1 MTWPSSGNWLSDVIV
16 PPLARKLVL
25 VLAIVLLAAVLRGLA
40 VARLPV
46 DFDEPVYTEAGL
58 VYAAAIR
65 AGDLSLLRLDPAP
78 EHPGLVKLV
87 YGGVFLLSPSLWEGT
102 GDPLP
107 NPLPGGEGTR
117 GASAVVG
124 VVHVL
129 LLALVS
135 PVAGALLAVHSYT
148 VKYTAQVY
156 LEALP
161 MFTATLCVLSYMMAR
176 KSSRKGRQ
184 GGKERQ
190 EESSWRSLPPWRPLR
205 EPFFWTLSAVA
216 LGLTA
221 AGKYIYAVAG
231 LAVAADYLW
240 RLAAE
245 RRPRGLL
252 VLLGWGGLAVLAF
265 FAANPALWPD
275 PFGGLLDSLA
285 FHTAYSQSAHV
296 QQSGYP
302 WYQPFVWLVAPM
314 PVMWHPG
321 IIVTPLDPLIALLGV
336 VGLRPMARAW
346 DGRGRVIV
354 LWWGI
359 GLLFA
364 LLWPTKW
371 PQYSLIMTAPMCLCA
386 AAGLRNI
393 AQRIKREPH
402 AKTQRTPS

>member
-1 MTWPSSGNWLSDVIV
+1 MTWPSSGNWLSDLIV
-16 PPLARKLVL
+16 SPLARKLVL

-87 YGGVFLLSPSLWEGT
+87 YGGVFLLSPSLWEGMEDPLPNPLPGGEGT

-117 GASAVVG
+117 GTSAVVG

-190 EESSWRSLPPWRPLR
+190 EDSSWRSLPPWRCLLY
-205 EPFFWTLSAVA
+205 TSD
-216 LGLTA
+216 
-221 AGKYIYAVAG
+221 
-231 LAVAADYLW
+231 AAD
-240 RLAAE
+240 E
-245 RRPRGLL
+245 
-252 VLLGWGGLAVLAF
+252 
-265 FAANPALWPD
+265 
-275 PFGGLLDSLA
+275 
-285 FHTAYSQSAHV
+285 
-296 QQSGYP
+296 
-302 WYQPFVWLVAPM
+302 
-314 PVMWHPG
+314 
-321 IIVTPLDPLIALLGV
+321 
-336 VGLRPMARAW
+336 
-346 DGRGRVIV
+346 
-354 LWWGI
+354 
-359 GLLFA
+359 
-364 LLWPTKW
+364 
-371 PQYSLIMTAPMCLCA
+371 
-386 AAGLRNI
+386 
-393 AQRIKREPH
+393 
-402 AKTQRTPS
+402 

>member
-1 MTWPSSGNWLSDVIV
+1 MTWPSSGNWLSDLIV
-16 PPLARKLVL
+16 SPLARKLVL

-117 GASAVVG
+117 GTSAVVG

-190 EESSWRSLPPWRPLR
+190 EDSSCLLYTSP
-205 EPFFWTLSAVA
+205 S
-216 LGLTA
+216 
-221 AGKYIYAVAG
+221 
-231 LAVAADYLW
+231 
-240 RLAAE
+240 
-245 RRPRGLL
+245 PR
-252 VLLGWGGLAVLAF
+252 
-265 FAANPALWPD
+265 D
-275 PFGGLLDSLA
+275 
-285 FHTAYSQSAHV
+285 
-296 QQSGYP
+296 
-302 WYQPFVWLVAPM
+302 
-314 PVMWHPG
+314 
-321 IIVTPLDPLIALLGV
+321 
-336 VGLRPMARAW
+336 
-346 DGRGRVIV
+346 
-354 LWWGI
+354 
-359 GLLFA
+359 
-364 LLWPTKW
+364 
-371 PQYSLIMTAPMCLCA
+371 
-386 AAGLRNI
+386 
-393 AQRIKREPH
+393 
-402 AKTQRTPS
+402 

>member
-107 NPLPGGEGTR
+107 NPLPGGEGTGDPLPNPLPGGEGTR
-117 GASAVVG
+117 GTSAVVG

-148 VKYTAQVY
+148 VKYTVQVY

-190 EESSWRSLPPWRPLR
+190 EDSSWRSLPPWRPLR
-205 EPFFWTLSAVA
+205 ELFRA
-216 LGLTA
+216 
-221 AGKYIYAVAG
+221 
-231 LAVAADYLW
+231 
-240 RLAAE
+240 
-245 RRPRGLL
+245 
-252 VLLGWGGLAVLAF
+252 
-265 FAANPALWPD
+265 
-275 PFGGLLDSLA
+275 
-285 FHTAYSQSAHV
+285 
-296 QQSGYP
+296 
-302 WYQPFVWLVAPM
+302 
-314 PVMWHPG
+314 
-321 IIVTPLDPLIALLGV
+321 II
-336 VGLRPMARAW
+336 
-346 DGRGRVIV
+346 
-354 LWWGI
+354 
-359 GLLFA
+359 
-364 LLWPTKW
+364 
-371 PQYSLIMTAPMCLCA
+371 
-386 AAGLRNI
+386 
-393 AQRIKREPH
+393 
-402 AKTQRTPS
+402 